1 MHVKV
6 LPTPETPGRAL
17 TLHGL
22 RASLGGMQ
30 ASGTGGLGND
40 AAAEWLRFLLEH
52 VDDVFYLDTAFELV
66 SDADGRGDTARCQ
79 EAIAAA
85 ELVAAAGRKPRPDLD
100 ADTLAW
106 VERHW
111 TGLWQGRRKAALA
124 TVRALV
130 ESSALSDA
138 WRGTADFEA
147 WRADVG
153 DLVER
158 LS

>member
-1 MHVKV
+1 M
-6 LPTPETPGRAL
+6 RA
-17 TLHGL
+17 
-22 RASLGGMQ
+22 R
-30 ASGTGGLGND
+30 GTGGLDND
-40 AAAEWLRFLLEH
+40 SATDWLRFLLEH
-52 VDDVFYLDTAFELV
+52 VEDVVLVDTAFGLV
-66 SDADGRGDTARCQ
+66 ADVEGREDVSRCQ

-124 TVRALV
+124 TVRAIV
-130 ESSALSDA
+130 ESSALTEA
-138 WRGTADFEA
+138 WRATADFEA
-147 WRADVG
+147 WRADVE